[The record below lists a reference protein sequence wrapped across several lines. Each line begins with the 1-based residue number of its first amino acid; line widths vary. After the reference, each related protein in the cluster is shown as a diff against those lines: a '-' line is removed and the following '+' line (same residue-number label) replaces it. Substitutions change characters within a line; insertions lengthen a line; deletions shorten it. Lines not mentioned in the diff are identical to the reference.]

1 MVITFLI
8 TEYCFVQ
15 INNDENKFGNQYLSD
30 TESYSSLI
38 NKQDKEEQLQT
49 ITEEVVK
56 PKKKRQR
63 NKKKKDNN
71 QIIEKKELIEDQPI

>member
-38 NKQDKEEQLQT
+38 NKQDKEE
-49 ITEEVVK
+49 
-56 PKKKRQR
+56 
-63 NKKKKDNN
+63 
-71 QIIEKKELIEDQPI
+71 